1 MKIKE
6 AEAITHTLSK
16 PGKMPGFA
24 YSTPAHECKTGT
36 KLRAVAGSVCANC
49 YAYKRGR
56 YRFQNVIDA
65 QYKRFRSLTHPKWV
79 EAMAAQI
86 NSKKVKYFRWHDSGD
101 VQNLD
106 HLRRIYEVCRLT
118 PSVKHWMPTREAWT
132 KDYIVEA
139 PDNLV
144 VRFSIPM
151 VDQAAGDSWPNTSTV
166 STKKIDVTCPAP
178 LQGNQCKDCRACWDK
193 SVSNVCYGEH

>member
-65 QYKRFRSLTHPKWV
+65 QYKRFRSLTHPNTSPISMFHGHKITELV
-79 EAMAAQI
+79 TQGLKLDAC
-86 NSKKVKYFRWHDSGD
+86 YSGWD
-101 VQNLD
+101 A
-106 HLRRIYEVCRLT
+106 CRLAIERVG
-118 PSVKHWMPTREAWT
+118 SKA
-132 KDYIVEA
+132 
-139 PDNLV
+139 
-144 VRFSIPM
+144 
-151 VDQAAGDSWPNTSTV
+151 
-166 STKKIDVTCPAP
+166 
-178 LQGNQCKDCRACWDK
+178 
-193 SVSNVCYGEH
+193 

>member
-49 YAYKRGR
+49 YAYERGR

-79 EAMAAQI
+79 EAMASQI
-86 NSKKVKYFRWHDSGD
+86 NSNVL
-101 VQNLD
+101 N
-106 HLRRIYEVCRLT
+106 RIALAFPV
-118 PSVKHWMPTREAWT
+118 
-132 KDYIVEA
+132 
-139 PDNLV
+139 
-144 VRFSIPM
+144 F
-151 VDQAAGDSWPNTSTV
+151 
-166 STKKIDVTCPAP
+166 KIDKLDNVNPTFSESSLSDIFRFAIITSK
-178 LQGNQCKDCRACWDK
+178 LTIIAINYTVK
-193 SVSNVCYGEH
+193 SFSS